1 MYCRQR
7 IAVTPTTLPVTSL
20 THSLT
25 HLLTYSLT
33 HSGLIMN
40 CVEEFVKANN
50 LGDVNDGSLTHMLR
64 SYLASCVD
72 HPAIIHAGIGTHSLA
87 LLTHSLTH

>member
-1 MYCRQR
+1 
-7 IAVTPTTLPVTSL
+7 
-20 THSLT
+20 
-25 HLLTYSLT
+25 
-33 HSGLIMN
+33 MN

-50 LGDVNDGSLTHMLR
+50 LGEVNDGSLTHMLR